1 MSIEATTPQTATI
14 THYCYILLADAETYF
29 LGRFNSDAWDAAS
42 DDDKQK
48 SLIQATRLIDR
59 LNYEGVKTDAEQ
71 PTEFPRDGD
80 TVVPIEISIATC
92 EIAYSL
98 LDGVDP
104 EQELNSLA
112 TSSQGYG
119 GVRETYDRT
128 QSVEHFRAGIPSAV
142 AWTYLKLFLHDPAQ
156 INLSRV

>member
-1 MSIEATTPQTATI
+1 MSIEPTTPQTADI
-14 THYCYILLADAETYF
+14 TYYSYITLLNAENYF
-29 LGRFNSDAWDAAS
+29 LGRFNSDAWNSAS
-42 DDDKQK
+42 ADDKQTV
-48 SLIQATRLIDR
+48 LVQATRLIDC
-59 LNYEGVKTDAEQ
+59 LNYEGVKTDDSQA
-71 PTEFPRDGD
+71 TEFPRDGG

-92 EIAYSL
+92 EIAFSL

-119 GVRETYDRT
+119 SVRETYDRT

-142 AWTYLKLFLHDPAQ
+142 AWAYLKPFLHDPAQ